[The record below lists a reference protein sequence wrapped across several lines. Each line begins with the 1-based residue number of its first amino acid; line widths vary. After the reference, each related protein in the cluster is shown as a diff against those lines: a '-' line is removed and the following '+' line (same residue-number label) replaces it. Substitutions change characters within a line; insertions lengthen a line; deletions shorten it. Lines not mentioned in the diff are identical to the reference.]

1 MQAAT
6 DLSTVLAL
14 RENDIQ
20 NAIDE
25 LTRSTEAINKQTD
38 ALHWQQDAL
47 SRLIANSGK
56 NGDVRANLETK
67 RAYKWESDHK
77 ALNTAVELLSQ
88 SLHYRVSELEQQS
101 HGIEGDA
108 TQIVEEMFRSDDK
121 LLSSLQKLGRELDA
135 EDPEEVESVT
145 KLREICAK
153 LIKYT
158 VESIRTKLDRLYL
171 ESLEASLRSGTGGK
185 APKEELSALQ
195 DELESLYSEVLP
207 VAQMSVE
214 QQHLEP
220 SLRSLSAKNGSSL
233 NRSAEALDYVGT
245 PSPLVGQ
252 HDGDVLTCCR
262 SLIVSTISLTRLA
275 AYRVG
280 SPL

>member
-1 MQAAT
+1 M
-6 DLSTVLAL
+6 LAL